1 MALSVNVIAARLG
14 NCVKIAPSSRP
25 LLMLSPHLD
34 HDMATFPP
42 SLVTYVNIAAPSA
55 AYWRRLGTLN
65 DAANETRSYL
75 IVRLRL
81 IVTSNINV
89 IVTTKCFYIGQ
100 DLGPQLTSKPWNCCH
115 QPGRRHA
122 HPRRVDPKAG
132 TLTLTANLHIPQQ

>member
-42 SLVTYVNIAAPSA
+42 SLVTYVNIATPSA

-65 DAANETRSYL
+65 DAANETQCYL
-75 IVRLRL
+75 IARLRL

-89 IVTTKCFYIGQ
+89 ARSQPHYNPRARLSNGWDHWKGTEQWLNDTKIKIR
-100 DLGPQLTSKPWNCCH
+100 DRLS
-115 QPGRRHA
+115 
-122 HPRRVDPKAG
+122 
-132 TLTLTANLHIPQQ
+132 TAR